1 MINLQEMF
9 GNRFK
14 VNFDSMRYSA
24 DKKVE
29 SMGTCIV
36 STDKCWYYFIPCKY
50 GEISLSD
57 DRGELYFYCNSARI
71 AKVIEE
77 SMKMQHGYC
86 LISDVDAM
94 IYFRLKDIEEIFLH
108 AKPRRKRQITQ
119 QQRQKLISK
128 LDKYRSQE
136 KRNHPKIA

>member
-1 MINLQEMF
+1 MINLQELF

-29 SMGTCIV
+29 SMGSCKV
-36 STDKCWYYFIPCKY
+36 STDTRWYYFIPCKY

-57 DRGELYFYCNSARI
+57 DRDELYLHCNSARI
-71 AKVIEE
+71 AKLIEA
-77 SMKMQHGYC
+77 SMKKQHVYC

-108 AKPRRKRQITQ
+108 AKPRKKRQITQ
-119 QQRQKLISK
+119 QQRQKMISE
-128 LDKYRSQE
+128 LEKYRGQV
-136 KRNHPKIA
+136 KKNHPKIA